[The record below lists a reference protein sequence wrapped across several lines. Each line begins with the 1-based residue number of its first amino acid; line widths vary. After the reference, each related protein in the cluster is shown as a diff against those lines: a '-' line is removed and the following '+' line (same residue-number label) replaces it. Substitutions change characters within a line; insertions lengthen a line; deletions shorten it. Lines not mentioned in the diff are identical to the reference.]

1 MISGALNLGDT
12 EETMNRSAIEKA
24 ANLDFWSSSVV
35 PEPLGGG
42 ITNTNFVVQD
52 RGERFV
58 VRIGDDIPV
67 HGVMRFNEIAA
78 ARAAHAAGISPEVVY
93 GAEGVFVMKFI
104 EGRTLTEQ
112 DVCNP
117 NTLERIL
124 PLLRACH
131 HEIPK
136 YFKGPALV
144 FWPFHVCRN
153 YILSAR
159 EGNSRRM
166 GLLRRFGD
174 MNDVLETEIGEIKLV
189 FGHND
194 LLAANFIDDGKRL
207 WLLDWDYAGYNTE
220 LFDLAN
226 LSSNNAFSTEL
237 DNILLEGY
245 YQQPETERLRRRFTA
260 MKCVSLLR
268 ETLWSI
274 ASEIHSS
281 LDFDYESYTEKNIAR
296 LEQAYEVYR
305 KSTRMR
311 EQPSK

>member
-1 MISGALNLGDT
+1 
-12 EETMNRSAIEKA
+12 MNMSAIEKA
-24 ANLDFWSSSVV
+24 ANLDFWSSSVI

-78 ARAAHAAGISPEVVY
+78 ARAAHAVGISPEVVY
-93 GAEGVFVMKFI
+93 SAEGVFVMRFI
-104 EGRTLTEQ
+104 EGKTLTEQ
-112 DVCNP
+112 DVCKP
-117 NTLERIL
+117 EYLERIL
-124 PLLRACH
+124 SLIRACH
-131 HEIPK
+131 NKIPK

-153 YILSAR
+153 YILTAR
-159 EGNSRRM
+159 EGNTRLM
-166 GLLRRFGD
+166 GLLPRFED
-174 MNDVLETEIGEIKLV
+174 MNEVLETIIGEIKLV

-194 LLAANFIDDGKRL
+194 LLAANFIDDGERL
-207 WLLDWDYAGYNTE
+207 WLVDWDYAGYNTE

-237 DNILLEGY
+237 DRMMLEGY
-245 YQQPETERLRRRFTA
+245 YQKSETENLRNRFTA
-260 MKCVSLLR
+260 MKCISLLR

-274 ASEIHSS
+274 VSEIHST

-296 LEQAYEVYR
+296 LEQAYETFKMR
-305 KSTRMR
+305 DKSCDY
-311 EQPSK
+311 S